1 MREEDIYK
9 NPVPLDGEIYLDPLK
24 TPLDKGIIF
33 SPTLKNTELDSY
45 ISSIENSLR
54 LKEMEARKQLWEL
67 IARLDEMKIEDK
79 TKPQVYTVLLLLWE
93 NISRFWLD
101 ISSLNLKSEFEF
113 ILTDYKFRPKEE
125 FIIINKDKNEFLSII
140 DSEFSL
146 SREIRILESQVSI
159 KIIALWWLIDQI
171 RKWYMTMS
179 WLVIQQIWNN
189 ISKMSSELSF
199 LTNDLKS
206 KKDLLAQI
214 KKNPL
219 KIFIKNKKR

>member
-1 MREEDIYK
+1 MWEEDIYK
-9 NPVPLDGEIYLDPLK
+9 NPVPLDDEIYLDPLK
-24 TPLDKGIIF
+24 IPLDKGIIL
-33 SPTLKNTELDSY
+33 SPILKNSGLDSY
-45 ISSIENSLR
+45 ISLIENSLR

-93 NISRFWLD
+93 SISRFWLD
-101 ISSLNLKSEFEF
+101 ISSLNLKSEFDF
-113 ILTDYKFRPKEE
+113 LLNPDYKFRPKEE
-125 FIIINKDKNEFLSII
+125 LIIINKDKNEFLNLI

-146 SREIRILESQVSI
+146 SKEIRALESQVSI

-179 WLVIQQIWNN
+179 WLVIQQIWDN
-189 ISKMSSELSF
+189 ISKMASELSF
-199 LTNDLKS
+199 LANDLKS

-214 KKNPL
+214 EKNPL
-219 KIFIKNKKR
+219 KKFIKE

>member
-9 NPVPLDGEIYLDPLK
+9 NPVPLDDKIYLDPLK
-24 TPLDKGIIF
+24 IPLDKGIILN
-33 SPTLKNTELDSY
+33 PILKNSGLDSS
-45 ISSIENSLR
+45 ISSIENSLK

-93 NISRFWLD
+93 SISRFWLD
-101 ISSLNLKSEFEF
+101 ISSLNLKSEFDF
-113 ILTDYKFRPKEE
+113 ILNQKFIPREE
-125 FIIINKDKNEFLSII
+125 FIIINKDKNEFLNII
-140 DSEFSL
+140 DPEFSL

-179 WLVIQQIWNN
+179 WLVIQQIWDN
-189 ISKMSSELSF
+189 ISKMASELSF
-199 LTNDLKS
+199 LANDLKS
-206 KKDLLAQI
+206 KKDLLSEI
-214 KKNPL
+214 EKNPL
-219 KIFIKNKKR
+219 KKFIKE

>member
-9 NPVPLDGEIYLDPLK
+9 NPVPLDGKNYLDPLK
-24 TPLDKGIIF
+24 TPLDEGIIF

-113 ILTDYKFRPKEE
+113 ILNDYKFKPKEE
-125 FIIINKDKNEFLSII
+125 FNIINKDKNEFLNII

-189 ISKMSSELSF
+189 ISKMSSELLF

>member
-1 MREEDIYK
+1 MREKDIYK
-9 NPVPLDGEIYLDPLK
+9 NPVPLDGKNYLDPLK
-24 TPLDKGIIF
+24 TPLDEGIIF

-113 ILTDYKFRPKEE
+113 ILNKFKPKEE
-125 FIIINKDKNEFLSII
+125 FNIINKDKNEFLNII

-189 ISKMSSELSF
+189 ISKMSSELLF